1 MKKKI
6 RFSII
11 TPVYNRSDCIVHC
24 IESVLNQDYLSYEII
39 IINDGS
45 SDSTLQKI
53 REEQSKSTVIN
64 VISYEQNKGVNY
76 ARNRGIEHAKGDFI
90 IFLDSDDCLAIN
102 ALKNIDKNIH
112 KYLGYDHYLFGVSD
126 RANDPLVPTVDH
138 EYIFADW
145 LSEKVN
151 GDFAHVIRPSCFENL
166 MFIEKFRIY
175 ESLNWMR
182 VLRKNKAQLFIPIIV
197 SIRERD
203 RSDSVSNEHSL
214 NNKSNIQNTYNFF
227 CLYIDWYAKDFNS
240 LGLESKLQSYIN
252 KAIILGFAL
261 GEQHKNAQLITQIQ
275 NTGIRRTG
283 FKLLNKFPLKFIFY
297 RLILISSFYGQFK
310 RKYFYLFH
318 K

>member
-11 TPVYNRSDCIVHC
+11 TPVYNRSDCIVRC
-24 IESVLNQDYLSYEII
+24 IESVLNQDYLSYEMI

-45 SDSTLQKI
+45 SDGTLQKI
-53 REEQSKSTVIN
+53 REEQSKSTVIT
-64 VISYEQNKGVNY
+64 VISYGQNKGVNF
-76 ARNRGIEHAKGDFI
+76 ARNRGIEKAKGDFI
-90 IFLDSDDCLAIN
+90 VFLDSDDCLALN
-102 ALKNIDKNIH
+102 ALNIIDENIRRH
-112 KYLGYDHYLFGVSD
+112 SGYDHYLFGVSD
-126 RANDPLVPTVDH
+126 RVNDQLVPTVEH

-145 LSEKVN
+145 LSERVN

-182 VLRKNKAQLFIPIIV
+182 VLRKNKAQLFIPTIV

-203 RSDSVSNEHSL
+203 RSDSVSHEHSL
-214 NNKSNIQNTYNFF
+214 DNKISIQNTYNFF

-240 LGLESKLQSYIN
+240 LGLERKLQSYIN

-261 GEQHKNAQLITQIQ
+261 GEQHKNAQLIAQIQ
-275 NTGIRRTG
+275 NIGIRRAG
-283 FKLLNKFPLKFIFY
+283 FKLLNKFPLKSVFY
-297 RLILISSFYGQFK
+297 RLILISSFSNQFK
-310 RKYFYLFH
+310 SKYFSSWW